1 MKKIV
6 SAACAVCFA
15 AALCL
20 FAACAP
26 AEERAVY
33 EGVPSSLEGK
43 VTVAID
49 DPATA
54 ACDYYV
60 QADAAAFGD
69 GATALDVID
78 HFVAE
83 GSLVYEGS
91 VGEFGMYMTAI
102 GVVEGG
108 EEKIVLRE
116 DAAEGRY
123 LSFYTNVEADMQ
135 GSGGIDYGGTAV
147 EPSMAGVGSMHVEAG
162 AVIYITYYTYA

>member
-6 SAACAVCFA
+6 SAACTACFA

-26 AEERAVY
+26 AEGRAVY

-54 ACDYYV
+54 AC
-60 QADAAAFGD
+60 GD
-69 GATALDVID
+69 GATARGGSDYC
-78 HFVAE
+78 AEE

-102 GVVEGG
+102 GVMEGG

-116 DAAEGRY
+116 DAAAGRY
-123 LSFYTNVEADMQ
+123 LSFYTNVEEDMQ

-147 EPSMAGVGSMHVEAG
+147 EPSVVGVGSMRVEAG

>member
-1 MKKIV
+1 MKKLV

-26 AEERAVY
+26 AKGRAVY

-49 DPATA
+49 DPATE

-78 HFVAE
+78 HFVAA

-102 GVVEGG
+102 GVMEGG

-116 DAAEGRY
+116 DAAAGRY
-123 LSFYTNVEADMQ
+123 LSFYTNVEEDMQ

-147 EPSMAGVGSMHVEAG
+147 EPSVVGVGSMHVEAG

>member
-6 SAACAVCFA
+6 SAACTACFA

-20 FAACAP
+20 FAGCAP
-26 AEERAVY
+26 AEGRAVY
-33 EGVPSSLEGK
+33 EGVPETFTDK

-49 DPATA
+49 DPATE

-69 GATALDVID
+69 GATALEIID
-78 HFVAE
+78 YFAEE

-102 GVVEGG
+102 AGMEEG
-108 EEKIVLRE
+108 EEKTVLRE
-116 DAAEGRY
+116 DAAAGRY

-135 GSGGIDYGGTAV
+135 GSGGIDYGGAVV
-147 EPSMAGVGSMHVEAG
+147 EPSMAGVGSMRVEAG